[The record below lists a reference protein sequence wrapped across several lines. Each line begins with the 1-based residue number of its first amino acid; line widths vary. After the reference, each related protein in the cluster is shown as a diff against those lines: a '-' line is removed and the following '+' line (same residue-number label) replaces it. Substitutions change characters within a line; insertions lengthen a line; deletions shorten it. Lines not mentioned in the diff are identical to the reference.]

1 MFISGIVKIFV
12 VLFGVIITL
21 TFLLLRVFKRT
32 RKGKLKLAIISLF
45 STAAI
50 IGIITLVEFQLFPTN
65 KKTDKLLL
73 TAYREAPI
81 GGIWLA
87 LYNDSTWE
95 IGFSSREITE
105 NGTYILRSDTLTLFA
120 TEGTAVVGQTTKT
133 SFVIES
139 DRLIEV
145 ENSGIKALEI
155 KINKIKRDITPN

>member
-1 MFISGIVKIFV
+1 MFITGIVKFFV
-12 VLFGVIITL
+12 GLVGVIASL
-21 TFLLLRVFKRT
+21 TFLLLSVFKRT

-45 STAAI
+45 STVAI
-50 IGIITLVEFQLFPTN
+50 IGIITLVEFQLYPTN

-95 IGFSSREITE
+95 IGFSSREITA
-105 NGTYILRSDTLTLFA
+105 NGTYELHSDTLTLFA
-120 TEGTAVVGQTTKT
+120 KEGTTVVGQTTKT
-133 SFVIES
+133 SFVVELN
-139 DRLIEV
+139 RLIEV

-155 KINKIKRDITPN
+155 KINKINENGL